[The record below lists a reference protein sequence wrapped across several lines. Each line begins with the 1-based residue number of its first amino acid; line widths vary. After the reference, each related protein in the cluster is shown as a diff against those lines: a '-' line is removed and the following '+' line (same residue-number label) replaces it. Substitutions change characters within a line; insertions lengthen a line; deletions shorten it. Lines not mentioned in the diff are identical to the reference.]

1 MVSGRNH
8 LTDEICKALR
18 IIQFN
23 RVVGSG
29 QDFSCEP
36 NPSPLA
42 MVDTGYVS
50 DAQKL
55 NSSGDKFL
63 ISRKDLGDSVY
74 DEWG

>member
-8 LTDEICKALR
+8 LTDEICKVLS

-29 QDFSCEP
+29 QDFSCKP

-42 MVDTGYVS
+42 MVNAGYAL

-55 NSSGDKFL
+55 NGSGDRFL
-63 ISRKDLGDSVY
+63 IRRKDLGDSVY
-74 DEWG
+74 DE